1 MSGFELLAFQV
12 LTDEVVRG
20 ILGGIRFSFEL
31 SAPGG
36 SISVLIR
43 DSRGGEQTVTVDG
56 KSGRFTA
63 DVNGI
68 EFPAINFTSG
78 ASVESYEIV
87 QVKIEDTHGSI
98 TVYDSAAL
106 ETLGINRHVP
116 VVEPSEGQA
125 DNISPELVHFEIHDG
140 PDDRDLLGQPRFSI
154 ELSDNSGAVSSARLK
169 IRSLTDED
177 FSTLVWFGG
186 TEGQGVLRLLD
197 DRNQNFPYGEGQF
210 YVSEIVI
217 QDNSGNQRTYREDEL
232 RDLGFDLTFS
242 YDSPLQNNFSP
253 DPPRLVAFSI
263 DDLEVSFA
271 DGELPTF
278 SWQIEDSEIRNVW
291 VTFADEF
298 GNSGGIS
305 STVSSGTS
313 SHGPSGSQLSGTV
326 TIRSVIVLTVG
337 GEEVVYS
344 TSELVALG
352 FQTEFQVTDSPFDY
366 EAPSTLPAIDTF
378 ELLTTSIDLDAGEL
392 LLHFNLTVSDP
403 VSLEWGFVRFYNEEA
418 DDYTSLSFRGSG
430 ASAQRVSIYLP
441 QGTYRLVDI
450 AFETHEGDRVTVGAS
465 QIEGAGQEISF
476 SVVNSREDIE
486 HPTLTAFDILT
497 DELDFNAGE
506 NVVRIRYEASD
517 NLSGISSVNVLF
529 RGPDGE
535 FLGGSG
541 SHEEGVIT
549 ILLPD
554 TAIAGEYEVFRVT
567 LKDGASSNFNLV
579 RYLNSD
585 IDYSDFNFSN
595 FPIIY
600 LDDLGFDS
608 SFTLLKEPDVPSLV
622 GFELHETH
630 VDMDEGNASVEFFI
644 SATSKNAAVD
654 YVTVYFA
661 DPNGYLHAQYFN
673 GSEGDSAIQL
683 PASAMSGDYQLVGI
697 EIGATNGTVTRL
709 TATEVAEISPD
720 ASLTFT
726 VDNEAGI
733 DHGPAATTPQSV
745 LSPDSVSPTGDAEV
759 DSLLYPVRIQTPE
772 QGPLMITF
780 SFATEESIFSQ
791 LSVDYGGE
799 NAPFTDAFRLDAL
812 NGADQHIVRGI
823 LAEIETFTNIV
834 FLEVPDDGD
843 SSAGHMRF
851 TWTSGTHPSDGL
863 ISSSIAWAYT
873 PSGAAV
879 SSDVWLRSSTLGV
892 SDDRDITDTFL
903 RSVIAHEIGHALGL
917 KHPHETIGDFGEL
930 AREFDGINY
939 TLMSYIDFAEDPT
952 QNLVL
957 RPQTYMSLDI
967 QALQA
972 FYGVNET
979 ATAGNDV
986 FQFVPGTQYYL
997 TLWDV
1002 GGVDLFDASL
1012 LLQRAKIDLT
1022 PGTWSDV
1029 GTVLGPW
1036 NQDITGDTVFI
1047 AEGVI
1052 IENAIG
1058 GMGDDTITGN
1068 DAANKLTG
1076 NDGADTLSGMAGN
1089 DRLLSG
1095 GDDDMLMGGAGGD
1108 TLVGGAGS
1116 DKAEGGTGNDSFFA
1130 GSGDAGDDIY
1140 AGGAG
1145 NDLMAVGAGNDLAVG
1160 DSAVSI
1166 GLNDTTTGAD
1176 GSDTLFGG
1184 DGRDTLLGGGW
1195 DDANS
1200 NSRFDGGE
1208 QQQTGSSSNVIYGGS
1223 GSDVL
1228 YGDGG
1233 ADTLGGGLGSDTL
1246 HGGSGNDL
1254 FFGGQ
1259 GAGDNADVFT
1269 GGSGNDIFFGGSGN
1283 DVITANEDNDELF
1296 GGGGDDTL
1304 DGGSGADS
1312 LFGGGGDDL
1321 LTGGSGADFFFFAN
1335 THGDDVVTDFNASED
1350 TLFLA
1355 NTVTDF
1361 TDLASVQAAASETRV
1376 NGTAGLLIDTGGG
1389 NSVFLQGLA
1398 PGDLSASNLAL

>member
-1 MSGFELLAFQV
+1 MPSFELIAFQV
-12 LTDEVVRG
+12 LTDDVVRG
-20 ILGGIRFSFEL
+20 TLGGIRFSFEL

-43 DSRGGEQTVTVDG
+43 DSRGGEQTVTVEG
-56 KSGRFTA
+56 KRGEFTA

-106 ETLGINRHVP
+106 ETLGINGHVP

-169 IRSLTDED
+169 VRSLTDED

-197 DRNQNFPYGEGQF
+197 HANQNFPYGEGQF

-278 SWQIEDSEIRNVW
+278 SWQIEDSEIRNVR

-298 GNSGGIS
+298 GNADGIS

-313 SHGPSGSQLSGTV
+313 SYGPSGTQLSGTV
-326 TIRSVIVLTVG
+326 TIRDVIVLTVG
-337 GEEVVYS
+337 GDEVVYS
-344 TSELVALG
+344 TSELLALG

-366 EAPSTLPAIDTF
+366 EAPSTLPAIETF

-392 LLHFNLTVSDP
+392 LLYFNLTVDDP

-430 ASAQRVSIYLP
+430 ASAERVCIYLP

-450 AFETHEGDRVTVGAS
+450 TFETHEGDRVTVAAN

-476 SVVNSREDIE
+476 NVVNSREDIE
-486 HPTLTAFDILT
+486 HPILTAFDILT
-497 DELDFNAGE
+497 DELDFDAGE
-506 NVVRIRYEASD
+506 NVVRIRYETSD

-541 SHEEGVIT
+541 SFEEGVIT

-567 LKDGASSNFNLV
+567 LKDDASLNFNLV

-595 FPIIY
+595 FPIVY

-630 VDMDEGNASVEFFI
+630 VDMDEGNTSVEFFI

-683 PASAMSGDYQLVGI
+683 PASAMSGDYQLVAI
-697 EIGATNGTVTRL
+697 EIGATNGTMTRL
-709 TATEVAEISPD
+709 TASEITEISPD

-733 DHGPAATTPQSV
+733 DHGPAATTPQST
-745 LSPDSVSPTGDAEV
+745 LSPDSFSPTGDAEV

-772 QGPLMITF
+772 QGPLIITY

-791 LSVDYGGE
+791 LSVDYGREDTTFE
-799 NAPFTDAFRLDAL
+799 NAFRLDAL
-812 NGADQHIVRGI
+812 NGADQHLVRGI

-851 TWTSGTHPSDGL
+851 TWTSGTRPSDGL

-873 PSGAAV
+873 PSGAAI
-879 SSDVWLRSSTLGV
+879 SSDVWLRSTTLGV
-892 SDDRDITDTFL
+892 SDDRDVTDTYL
-903 RSVIAHEIGHALGL
+903 RWVIAHEIGHALGL
-917 KHPHETIGDFGEL
+917 KHPDETIGDFGEL
-930 AREFDGINY
+930 AREFDGLNY
-939 TLMSYIDFAEDPT
+939 TLMSSIEFAADPT
-952 QNLVL
+952 QNIVL

-1012 LLQRAKIDLT
+1012 LSHSVKVDLT
-1022 PGTWSDV
+1022 PGSWSDI

-1036 NQDITGDTVFI
+1036 NQDFTGDTVFI
-1047 AEGVI
+1047 AEDVV
-1052 IENAIG
+1052 IENATAG
-1058 GMGDDTITGN
+1058 SGDDT
-1068 DAANKLTG
+1068 LTG
-1076 NDGADTLSGMAGN
+1076 NTANNRLTGNAGADTLYGMAGN
-1089 DRLLSG
+1089 DRLLGG
-1095 GDDDMLMGGAGGD
+1095 GDDDMLLGGIGAD
-1108 TLVGGAGS
+1108 TLVGGTGA
-1116 DKAEGGTGNDSFFA
+1116 DKAEGGDGNDTFFA
-1130 GSGDAGDDIY
+1130 GSGDEGDDMV

-1145 NDLMAVGAGNDLAVG
+1145 NDVLAVGDGDDLAVG
-1160 DSAVSI
+1160 DSAVSDAFQ
-1166 GLNDTTTGAD
+1166 DTATGTN
-1176 GSDTLFGG
+1176 GSDTIFGG
-1184 DGRDTLLGGGW
+1184 AGNDTVLGGGW
-1195 DDANS
+1195 EDANN
-1200 NSRFDGGE
+1200 NSRYDTGE
-1208 QQQTGSSSNVIYGGS
+1208 EQQTGSASNVIYGGS
-1223 GSDVL
+1223 GSDVVI
-1228 YGDGG
+1228 GDGG
-1233 ADTLGGGLGSDTL
+1233 NDTLGGGLGGDTL
-1246 HGGSGNDL
+1246 HGGAGDDL
-1254 FFGGQ
+1254 FYGGK
-1259 GAGDNADVFT
+1259 GASDNADVFI

-1296 GGGGDDTL
+1296 GGAGDDTL

-1312 LFGGGGDDL
+1312 LYGGGGDDIIT
-1321 LTGGSGADFFFFAN
+1321 TGEGADALFFAGD
-1335 THGDDVVTDFNASED
+1335 HGDDVVTDFDAGED
-1350 TLFLA
+1350 VLFLA
-1355 NTVTDF
+1355 NATTDF
-1361 TDLASVQAAASETRV
+1361 TDLASVQAAATRQPL
-1376 NGTAGLLIDTGGG
+1376 AA
-1389 NSVFLQGLA
+1389 LQA
-1398 PGDLSASNLAL
+1398 C